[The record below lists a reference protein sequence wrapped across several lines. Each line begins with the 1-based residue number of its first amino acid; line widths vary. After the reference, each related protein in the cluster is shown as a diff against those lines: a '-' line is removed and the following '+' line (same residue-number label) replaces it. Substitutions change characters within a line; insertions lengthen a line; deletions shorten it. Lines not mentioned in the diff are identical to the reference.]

1 MAEARTVSLDDE
13 RAPPKRATEPSLV
26 LVLNAADPFDPP
38 ACISLK
44 DIDEVS
50 FGRGPERR
58 TAAIGPRRLRVDLAD
73 AAVSSTHARLTRAG
87 RDWTIADEQSKNGT
101 LINGRRVASA
111 ALGPNDL
118 AELGNSFFLLRR
130 DAAPL
135 QAGPAAM
142 RTLSAR
148 LAEQFHL
155 FARVA
160 RSELPILL
168 SGETG
173 TGKEMLARAAHEISG
188 RSGPLIALNCGA
200 IPEALV
206 ESELFGARK
215 GAYSGAHAD
224 RPGKVVAAEHGT
236 CFSTRSPSCPG
247 RRRRRCCASSRT
259 ERSRRSARP
268 SRSTSTSGSWP
279 PRTRT
284 SRTPWHWG
292 ASATTS
298 MPGCAATR
306 WSCRRCAPAARTS
319 AT

>member
-13 RAPPKRATEPSLV
+13 RARPKRATEPSLV

-160 RSELPILL
+160 R
-168 SGETG
+168 
-173 TGKEMLARAAHEISG
+173 R
-188 RSGPLIALNCGA
+188 
-200 IPEALV
+200 
-206 ESELFGARK
+206 
-215 GAYSGAHAD
+215 
-224 RPGKVVAAEHGT
+224 
-236 CFSTRSPSCPG
+236 
-247 RRRRRCCASSRT
+247 
-259 ERSRRSARP
+259 
-268 SRSTSTSGSWP
+268 
-279 PRTRT
+279 
-284 SRTPWHWG
+284 
-292 ASATTS
+292 
-298 MPGCAATR
+298 
-306 WSCRRCAPAARTS
+306 
-319 AT
+319 